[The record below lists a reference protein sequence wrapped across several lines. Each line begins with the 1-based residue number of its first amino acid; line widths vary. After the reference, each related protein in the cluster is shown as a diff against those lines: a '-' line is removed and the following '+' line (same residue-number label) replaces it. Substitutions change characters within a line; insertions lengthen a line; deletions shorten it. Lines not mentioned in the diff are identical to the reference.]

1 MRRVPAR
8 SVSIAVVLSL
18 LCAAPAVAGAQE
30 PPPPATGQT
39 GQEQPPQ
46 EPATADAGN
55 GSRERRSDQ
64 VFPTLDV
71 ELPEGDLDLRA
82 SQLVG
87 RIFFQ
92 GQVRYNFIDGDITA
106 FLRYRVY
113 GHHRTYQVTGFDEVE
128 FGSVERLS
136 DEFERV
142 RGLLFLTE
150 WPHDYHRRTTLLAE
164 IDRIVSN
171 KDELRF
177 DNEKT
182 NTFVR
187 LGYQIGTPDDTRSNA
202 IVGETRARVD
212 RLFTPLRAIGPYG
225 AGLSTA
231 ATYGFDFTG
240 GDFEYLK
247 VEAEALKR
255 FELPYGTALIGRLHS
270 GTFPLKNRRVPPT
283 GGPGDPEEPEELP
296 EALQFEIPLDELF
309 KLDGRDSLR
318 GLDET
323 RRGTEELHTTWELFV
338 PWFVDE
344 HRAALGLDWNRWYWV
359 LYGGYGTAGFD
370 REVYTD
376 GDSYV
381 TDLGLGFQASFRL
394 RKYTFFLSGIVAQ
407 TLEPG
412 AGLETKLSIKTY
424 H

>member
-1 MRRVPAR
+1 MRGVPAR
-8 SVSIAVVLSL
+8 RLPLVVVLL
-18 LCAAPAVAGAQE
+18 LLPPAADHLRAQETAPPTSAPAGGERTEGGAAAPRA
-30 PPPPATGQT
+30 
-39 GQEQPPQ
+39 
-46 EPATADAGN
+46 
-55 GSRERRSDQ
+55 DQ

-82 SQLVG
+82 SRLVG

-92 GQVRYNFIDGDITA
+92 GQVRYNFVDGDITA
-106 FLRYRVY
+106 FLRYRAY

-150 WPHDYHRRTTLLAE
+150 WPHDYHRRTTFLAE

-225 AGLSTA
+225 AGFTA
-231 ATYGFDFTG
+231 ALTHGFDYTG
-240 GDFEYLK
+240 GDFDYVKL
-247 VEAEALKR
+247 EAEALKR
-255 FELPYGTALIGRLHS
+255 FELPYGTALVGRLHG
-270 GTFPLKNRRVPPT
+270 GTFPAKKRRTVPADE
-283 GGPGDPEEPEELP
+283 GEEELP
-296 EALQFEIPLDELF
+296 EALRYEIPQSELF
-309 KLDGRDSLR
+309 RLDGRDSLR
-318 GLDET
+318 GLDDSH
-323 RRGTEELHTTWELFV
+323 RGTEELHTTWELFV

-344 HRAALGLDWNRWYWV
+344 PRRALWVDWNRWYWV
-359 LYGGYGTAGFD
+359 LYGGYGTVGFD
-370 REVYTD
+370 PDVYTD
-376 GDSYV
+376 GDAYF
-381 TDLGLGFQASFRL
+381 TDVGLGFQASFRL

-407 TLEPG
+407 TLEGDMDPE
-412 AGLETKLSIKTY
+412 AKLSIKTY

>member
-1 MRRVPAR
+1 MRAVPAR
-8 SVSIAVVLSL
+8 RLPPILILLLLPAAV
-18 LCAAPAVAGAQE
+18 AVAGAQD
-30 PPPPATGQT
+30 PPPAAEPAPPPE
-39 GQEQPPQ
+39 QEQAA
-46 EPATADAGN
+46 EGAGGGGVN
-55 GSRERRSDQ
+55 GRGERRDQ

-92 GQVRYNFIDGDITA
+92 GQVRYNFVDGDITA

-150 WPHDYHRRTTLLAE
+150 WPHDYHRRTTFLAE

-231 ATYGFDFTG
+231 VTYGFDFSG

-255 FELPYGTALIGRLHS
+255 FELPYETALVGRVH
-270 GTFPLKNRRVPPT
+270 GGIFPLKNRRVLPAD
-283 GGPGDPEEPEELP
+283 GPEPPEELP
-296 EALQFEIPLDELF
+296 EALQYEIPLDELF
-309 KLDGRDSLR
+309 RLDGRDSLR
-318 GLDET
+318 GVDDT
-323 RRGTEELHTTWELFV
+323 RRGTEELHTTWELFI
-338 PWFVDE
+338 PWFVDD
-344 HRAALGLDWNRWYWV
+344 HRPALGVDWNRWYWV

-370 REVYTD
+370 HDVYTD
-376 GDSYV
+376 TDSYV
-381 TDLGLGFQASFRL
+381 TDVGLGFQASFRL

-407 TLEPG
+407 ALESG
-412 AGLETKLSIKTY
+412 SDVEAKLSIKTY

>member
-1 MRRVPAR
+1 MRAVPAR
-8 SVSIAVVLSL
+8 RLPSILVLL
-18 LCAAPAVAGAQE
+18 MLPAAAAVAGAQE
-30 PPPPATGQT
+30 PPPPAGPVEPAPPPA
-39 GQEQPPQ
+39 GEQPAGDAD
-46 EPATADAGN
+46 EDAGN
-55 GSRERRSDQ
+55 GGDRRGDQ
-64 VFPTLDV
+64 VFPTLNV

-92 GQVRYNFIDGDITA
+92 GQVRYNFVDGDITA

-113 GHHRTYQVTGFDEVE
+113 GHHRTYHVTGFDEVE

-150 WPHDYHRRTTLLAE
+150 WPHDYHRRTTFLAE

-177 DNEKT
+177 ENEKT

-225 AGLSTA
+225 AGLSA
-231 ATYGFDFTG
+231 AVTYGFDFTG

-255 FELPYGTALIGRLHS
+255 FELPRETALVGRLHG
-270 GTFPLKNRRVPPT
+270 GTFPQKNRRVLPAD
-283 GGPGDPEEPEELP
+283 GPEEPEELP
-296 EALQFEIPLDELF
+296 EALQYEIPLDELF
-309 KLDGRDSLR
+309 RLDGRDSLR
-318 GLDET
+318 GLDDT

-344 HRAALGLDWNRWYWV
+344 QRRALGVDWNRWYWV

-370 REVYTD
+370 REIYTD
-376 GDSYV
+376 IDSYI

-407 TLEPG
+407 TLERD
-412 AGLETKLSIKTY
+412 ADVEAKLSIKTY